1 MMKKMK
7 RHQIKTQWYYWFW
20 GIATVA
26 VVSGQI
32 YIGNGY
38 NKMSKSLDRLTLV
51 FVKVAQST
59 R

>member
-1 MMKKMK
+1 MK
-7 RHQIKTQWYYWFW
+7 RHQIKAQWYYWFW

-38 NKMSKSLDRLTLV
+38 NKMSKSLDRLTMV
-51 FVKVAQST
+51 FVKVAQSS